1 MKTKKIII
9 GELLF
14 LFVLILVMILTKDI
28 EWVDTKVYESI
39 IYLRSNLFDT
49 IFKLITKTGN
59 TIPVTCVTVVC
70 LLLWKKKER
79 YMLGL
84 SILIN
89 LLLNQILKFII
100 QRPRPDHLRLIEQ
113 KGFSFPSGHAMM
125 SVALYGVLIYYI
137 YKHVENKYLKVVG
150 MVILSLLIVGIGCSR
165 IYLGV
170 HYPSDVIAGF
180 SLALVILI
188 LVIDWCNKNVKGE

>member
-14 LFVLILVMILTKDI
+14 LFVLLLVMICTNDI
-28 EWVDTKVYESI
+28 EWVDTNIYEWI
-39 IYLRSNLFDT
+39 MTIRSDIFDNF
-49 IFKLITKTGN
+49 FKLITKAGN
-59 TIPVTCVTVVC
+59 VIPVMCITVIC

-79 YMLGL
+79 YMLGISIIITVL
-84 SILIN
+84 S
-89 LLLNQILKFII
+89 NQAIKRMV
-100 QRPRPDHLRLIEQ
+100 QRPRPDHVRLITER
-113 KGFSFPSGHAMM
+113 GFSFPSGHSMIA
-125 SVALYGVLIYYI
+125 VALYGFLIYYV
-137 YKHVENKYLKVVG
+137 YKNVDNKYWKVIL
-150 MVILSLLIVGIGCSR
+150 MTLLSLLIVGIGCSR

-188 LVIDWCNKNVKGE
+188 MVIDWCYKNIKGE